1 METKGHDC
9 YLANRAWLKG
19 RDNQDQLATWH
30 KIFQRTSSPT
40 LEFCKAES
48 CLDDR
53 TLMCECDSML
63 HDNWLDIPYVVIP
76 RYFFASNLK
85 WLVTKIPE
93 GIIPQLYLYA
103 HLTKAL

>member
-63 HDNWLDIPYVVIP
+63 HDNWLDIP
-76 RYFFASNLK
+76 
-85 WLVTKIPE
+85 
-93 GIIPQLYLYA
+93 
-103 HLTKAL
+103 